1 MPKAKPSKP
10 KTVCDGDV
18 QMELQDQP
26 KRKPTPAKQPPEE
39 RIATPRQM
47 GPLLWNRI
55 VGLSALPFIPIFSMA
70 LYRTLRLAHAAKQKE
85 GIAFWESHDF
95 QMFTGGAFAWLVIFC
110 LSLKIWKEPW
120 GMRAYVLGHETMHM
134 LVAMG
139 SRGKIK
145 EFSAR
150 REGGYVVTNKYNFL
164 IALAPYLWPFYSMPV
179 LLAWSLSLLCW
190 SGAWEYWEWFL
201 AALGFTWMFHLTFT
215 VWILPFGQSDFH
227 GPGRIFSLVV
237 VYLANTVCLSGMII
251 LLAPKVTWY
260 DYGVS
265 LWRSAWVFYQL
276 ATDYVV
282 IPAARWL
289 YHSVV
294 G

>member
-1 MPKAKPSKP
+1 MSKAKRSQSK
-10 KTVCDGDV
+10 TARADGE
-18 QMELQDQP
+18 QMELEDQP
-26 KRKPTPAKQPPEE
+26 KRKRTPAKQPPEE
-39 RIATPRQM
+39 TTGTPRQM
-47 GPLLWNRI
+47 RPLLWNRI
-55 VGLSALPFIPIFSMA
+55 VGVGLLPFIPIFTMA
-70 LYRTLRLAHAAKQKE
+70 LCRTLRLAHAAKQRE

-95 QMFTGGAFAWLVIFC
+95 QMFTGGALAWLVIFC

-139 SRGKIK
+139 SRGEIK
-145 EFSAR
+145 GFSAR
-150 REGGYVVTNKYNFL
+150 SDGGYFVTNKYNFL

-179 LLAWSLSLLCW
+179 LLAWSVSLLCW
-190 SGAWEYWEWFL
+190 TGAWEYWEWFL

-237 VYLANTVCLSGMII
+237 VYLANTICLSGMII

-265 LWRSAWVFYQL
+265 VWRSALAFYRW
-276 ATDYVV
+276 AASGV

-289 YHSVV
+289 CHCVF